1 MSRPRLFLID
11 SFGYIFRAYHA
22 RARSGAPPMRTKAG
36 LPTEVVYIFGSMV
49 RKLTSTNHPE
59 YVAAVFESAG
69 PTFREQEFADYKANR
84 PEAPPDLTEQIPYV
98 RRLLEAMR
106 IPVLEF
112 EGYEADDVI
121 GTIARR
127 AAKAGVDVVIVS
139 ADKDIMQLVGDGV
152 AMLNP
157 TKDDRLFDA
166 ARVEE
171 VMGVPPERVPDLL
184 ALKGDAVDNIPG
196 APGIGD
202 KGAQDLIRRF
212 GTVEQALDHA
222 AEVERKMYRESLQN
236 NRDLVLMSKRLAT
249 IDTAVPIEW
258 SLESAA
264 AQPPDTDQLA
274 GLYRELEFH
283 SLLEGLTPA
292 AGEKEKP
299 RVEDYATLDTA
310 AAVATYIAA
319 IPADALVAVTFA
331 APPEGALVGENAF
344 GIAWKPG
351 EARAV
356 QVELLPALRPLLED
370 PGRQKVTH
378 NLKALLLMCQRE
390 GFEVRGVTGDV
401 MLEGFVVDADPG
413 GCTLEALVRDRL
425 ENRPVSGAAAQA
437 GAILDLH
444 AKLTGE
450 IDARQVREVYARI
463 EMPLAPVLARM
474 ERTGVRVAPE
484 QLRKLSGE
492 MEAGIDRL
500 SAEIYA
506 LARHPFNIN
515 SPQQLGKVLFE
526 EMGLPAPARRGKTK
540 SVSTA
545 ADVLEELAAE
555 HEIAGKVLEYRQ
567 LTKLKGTYVDALPQ
581 LISPETGRLHTSLN
595 QTGAA
600 TGRLSSSNPN
610 LQNIPIRTELGR
622 EIRAA
627 FVPREGWKLIVADYS
642 QIELRLLAHMSRD
655 PVLVAAFRN
664 GEDIHTRTAAE
675 VFGVA
680 PLMVTPELRRNAK
693 AVNFG
698 IIYGLSAF
706 GLSAQLGI
714 PRDEA
719 ERYIQGYFERYR
731 GVKAFIEATIKQVRA
746 SGVSRTL
753 FGRLRPI
760 PDINSRNPNARGF
773 AERTAV
779 NSPLQ
784 GTAADLIKL
793 AMIRIDG
800 ALSKG
805 GYRTAMLLQVHD
817 ELLFEA
823 PPEEVDE
830 VAKLVKREMESVH
843 KLEVPLIVDVGVG
856 SNWRDAK

>member
-1 MSRPRLFLID
+1 
-11 SFGYIFRAYHA
+11 
-22 RARSGAPPMRTKAG
+22 
-36 LPTEVVYIFGSMV
+36 
-49 RKLTSTNHPE
+49 
-59 YVAAVFESAG
+59 
-69 PTFREQEFADYKANR
+69 
-84 PEAPPDLTEQIPYV
+84 
-98 RRLLEAMR
+98 
-106 IPVLEF
+106 
-112 EGYEADDVI
+112 
-121 GTIARR
+121 
-127 AAKAGVDVVIVS
+127 
-139 ADKDIMQLVGDGV
+139 
-152 AMLNP
+152 
-157 TKDDRLFDA
+157 
-166 ARVEE
+166 
-171 VMGVPPERVPDLL
+171 
-184 ALKGDAVDNIPG
+184 
-196 APGIGD
+196 
-202 KGAQDLIRRF
+202 
-212 GTVEQALDHA
+212 
-222 AEVERKMYRESLQN
+222 
-236 NRDLVLMSKRLAT
+236 
-249 IDTAVPIEW
+249 
-258 SLESAA
+258 
-264 AQPPDTDQLA
+264 
-274 GLYRELEFH
+274 
-283 SLLEGLTPA
+283 
-292 AGEKEKP
+292 
-299 RVEDYATLDTA
+299 
-310 AAVATYIAA
+310 
-319 IPADALVAVTFA
+319 
-331 APPEGALVGENAF
+331 
-344 GIAWKPG
+344 
-351 EARAV
+351 
-356 QVELLPALRPLLED
+356 
-370 PGRQKVTH
+370 
-378 NLKALLLMCQRE
+378 
-390 GFEVRGVTGDV
+390 

-655 PVLVAAFRN
+655 PVLVSAFRN

>member
-1 MSRPRLFLID
+1 MRPRLFLID

-36 LPTEVVYIFGSMV
+36 LPTEVVYIFGSMM
-49 RKLTSTNHPE
+49 RKLTATHKPE

-84 PEAPPDLTEQIPYV
+84 PEAPPDLVEQIPYV
-98 RRLLEAMR
+98 RRMLEAMR

-127 AAKAGVDVVIVS
+127 AAEAGIDVVIVS
-139 ADKDIMQLVGDGV
+139 ADKDMMQLVGEGV

-157 TKDDRLFDA
+157 TKDERLFDA

-171 VMGVPPERVPDLL
+171 AMGVPPSRVPDLL

-202 KGAQDLIRRF
+202 KGAQELIRRF
-212 GTVEQALDHA
+212 GSVEQALEHA

-236 NRDLVLMSKRLAT
+236 NRDVVLMSKRLAT
-249 IDTAVPIEW
+249 IDTGVPIEW
-258 SLESAA
+258 ALEDAA
-264 AQPPDTDQLA
+264 SQTPDAARLA
-274 GLYRELEFH
+274 DLYRELEFH
-283 SLLEGLTPA
+283 SLLESLAPA
-292 AGEKEKP
+292 ESKP
-299 RVEDYATLDTA
+299 AEPSAEDHATLESAELVTA
-310 AAVATYIAA
+310 YLEA
-319 IPADALVAVTFA
+319 IPGGTVVAVTYSA
-331 APPEGALVGENAF
+331 TPEGALMGENAF
-344 GIAWKPG
+344 AIAWKPG

-356 QVELLPALRPLLED
+356 PIELLSAVRPLLED
-370 PGRQKVTH
+370 ASRPKVAY
-378 NLKALLLMCQRE
+378 NLKSLLLLSERE
-390 GFEVRGVTGDV
+390 GVVARGFTDDV
-401 MLEGFVVDADPG
+401 MLEGFVLDADPG
-413 GCTLEALVRDRL
+413 GCTLEALARNRL
-425 ENRPVSGAAAQA
+425 ARNVAAGAAAQA
-437 GAILDLH
+437 GATLDLH
-444 AKLTGE
+444 AVLSAQM
-450 IDARQVREVYARI
+450 DARGVRDVYARI
-463 EMPLAPVLARM
+463 EMPLVPVLARM
-474 ERTGVRVAPE
+474 ERVGIRVAPDE
-484 QLRKLSGE
+484 LGKLSGE
-492 MEAGIDRL
+492 MEARIDRL
-500 SAEIYA
+500 TAEIHA
-506 LARHPFNIN
+506 LAKHPFNIN

-526 EMGLPAPARRGKTK
+526 EMGLAAPPKRGKSK

-581 LISPETGRLHTSLN
+581 LISAETGRLHTNLN

-610 LQNIPIRTELGR
+610 LQNIPIRTKLGR

-627 FVPREGWKLIVADYS
+627 FVPRDGWKLIVADYS
-642 QIELRLLAHMSRD
+642 QIELRLLAHMSGD
-655 PVLVAAFRN
+655 PVLVEAFRN

-714 PRDEA
+714 PRQEA

-731 GVKAFIEATIKQVRA
+731 GVKAFIERAIAEVRE
-746 SGVSRTL
+746 SGISRTL

-779 NSPLQ
+779 NTPLQ

-793 AMIRIDG
+793 AMIKIDG
-800 ALSKG
+800 ALSEG

-823 PPEEVDE
+823 PPDEVDA
-830 VAKLVKREMESVH
+830 VAALVKREMESVH
-843 KLEVPLIVDVGVG
+843 RLEVPLIVDVGVG
-856 SNWRDAK
+856 ANWRDAK